1 MSNHDEL
8 DADSVRAIF
17 NERPALEER
26 LAHVHSHCDCTSES
40 DNTHPYYSFMNISA
54 VHSRL
59 QVRVLSHY

>member
-26 LAHVHSHCDCTSES
+26 LAHIHSHCDCTSES
-40 DNTHPYYSFMNISA
+40 GNMHAYYGIISA

-59 QVRVLSHY
+59 QVRVLGQY

>member
-26 LAHVHSHCDCTSES
+26 LAHIHSHCDCTSES
-40 DNTHPYYSFMNISA
+40 ENMHAYYGIISA

-59 QVRVLSHY
+59 QVRVLGQY